1 MPNDILKKLNN
12 LPYGLSH
19 FIQTLP
25 TIQAI
30 KSQHRQLIE
39 HNHHLATNN
48 LKNEPELII
57 SFFC

>member
-12 LPYGLSH
+12 SPYQLSH

-30 KSQHRQLIE
+30 INQHRQLIE
-39 HNHHLATNN
+39 HNDHLATNN
-48 LKNEPELII
+48 LKANQN
-57 SFFC
+57 